1 MTHKG
6 RWHSAQRELLAGIC
20 SLPVLRLGHGKDRIV
35 CEGIV
40 DGANLSSF
48 YQRRE
53 SYKQQMEH
61 FCTGDY
67 WDCPICAALDE
78 KYRED

>member
-1 MTHKG
+1 MPSGSYWQVNVRCPYYT
-6 RWHSAQRELLAGIC
+6 SDN
-20 SLPVLRLGHGKDRIV
+20 GKDRIV
-35 CEGIV
+35 CEGITC
-40 DGANLSSF
+40 GASLSSF

-67 WDCPICAALDE
+67 WNCPICAALDE